1 VEDGFIFFRERF
13 RLGPLK
19 DTGAADGACRAVP
32 DPSIGEKKT
41 MSTRVKRNQASQTAA
56 DQSLIDGFTKHAATL
71 LTLLVGGSTVKT
83 SDLVTVLQA
92 RIAVI
97 KAAIAAKAALMAAVA
112 AMNAEMAKTAVL
124 VSGAR
129 QALKVAFAGQADQLG
144 DFGLQ
149 PPKVRTPP
157 SAEAKAQA
165 AAKALATRQANHPNA
180 GKKSKVTPVAAA
192 PAAAPVAPA
201 EAPSAPAAPAAPG
214 GGAGTP
220 KS

>member
-1 VEDGFIFFRERF
+1 M
-13 RLGPLK
+13 
-19 DTGAADGACRAVP
+19 
-32 DPSIGEKKT
+32 SIKSKNT
-41 MSTRVKRNQASQTAA
+41 QASQMAA

-92 RIAVI
+92 RIAAI
-97 KAAIAAKAALMAAVA
+97 KAAIAAKAAFMAAVA
-112 AMNAEMAKTAVL
+112 AMRDEIAKTAAL

-129 QALKVAFAGQADQLG
+129 QALKVAYAGQADQLN

-149 PPKVRTPP
+149 PPKVRTPLT
-157 SAEAKAQA
+157 AEEKAQA
-165 AAKALATRQANHPNA
+165 AAKATATRQANHPNA

-192 PAAAPVAPA
+192 PAATPVAPA
-201 EAPSAPAAPAAPG
+201 EAQPAPAAPAAT
-214 GGAGTP
+214 GGAAGTS

>member
-1 VEDGFIFFRERF
+1 M
-13 RLGPLK
+13 
-19 DTGAADGACRAVP
+19 
-32 DPSIGEKKT
+32 SIKK
-41 MSTRVKRNQASQTAA
+41 KNNQATQTAA

-71 LTLLVGGSTVKT
+71 ITLLVGGSTVKT
-83 SDLVTVLQA
+83 IDLVTVLQA

-97 KAAIAAKAALMAAVA
+97 KAAIAAKAAFMAAVA
-112 AMNAEMAKTAVL
+112 AMNAEIAKTAVL

-149 PPKVRTPP
+149 PPKVRTPLT
-157 SAEAKAQA
+157 ADEKAA
-165 AAKALATRQANHPNA
+165 SAAKAKATRAANHPNA

-192 PAAAPVAPA
+192 PAAAPAAPA
-201 EAPSAPAAPAAPG
+201 GVQPAPAAPAAPG

>member
-1 VEDGFIFFRERF
+1 M
-13 RLGPLK
+13 
-19 DTGAADGACRAVP
+19 T
-32 DPSIGEKKT
+32 SNKK
-41 MSTRVKRNQASQTAA
+41 SNHASQTAA

-71 LTLLVGGSTVKT
+71 ITLLVGGSTVKT

-112 AMNAEMAKTAVL
+112 AMNAQIAKTAAL

-149 PPKVRTPP
+149 PPTVRTPLT
-157 SAEAKAQA
+157 AEQKAQA
-165 AAKALATRQANHPNA
+165 AAKALATFRANHPNA
-180 GKKSKVTPVAAA
+180 GAGNKKSKVTPVAAA

-201 EAPSAPAAPAAPG
+201 GAQPAPAAPAAPV
-214 GGAGTP
+214 GGAGMP

>member
-1 VEDGFIFFRERF
+1 M
-13 RLGPLK
+13 P
-19 DTGAADGACRAVP
+19 T
-32 DPSIGEKKT
+32 IGKN
-41 MSTRVKRNQASQTAA
+41 NQATQMAA

-71 LTLLVGGSTVKT
+71 LTMLVGGSTVKT

-92 RIAVI
+92 RIAAI

-112 AMNAEMAKTAVL
+112 AMRAELAKTATL

-149 PPKVRTPP
+149 PPTVRTPLT
-157 SAEAKAQA
+157 AEQKAQA
-165 AAKALATRQANHPNA
+165 AAKALATFRANHPNA
-180 GKKSKVTPVAAA
+180 GAGNKKSKVTP
-192 PAAAPVAPA
+192 
-201 EAPSAPAAPAAPG
+201 APG
-214 GGAGTP
+214 GAAGTP